1 MKILSVLILLGA
13 ISATSAT
20 ASSAIQPEIGVSYFV
35 LRSTKLEPSPAALS
49 VDEPTKFAPF
59 VAVKCDATPWL
70 GLRLSYHFLNDLHTI
85 ANNAVPT
92 GLPLS
97 TLPVTVENHYQD
109 DVHLVSVAPEFT
121 WSVAPQ
127 WTVAIAPQVNWV
139 SSRGTISYS
148 TNSPL
153 LSLVAPRA
161 RNDDGFTLGGGGWVR
176 WSPGARTTLSLGYH
190 YLDLEPS
197 FGREA
202 HSFSGG
208 VSWKF

>member
-1 MKILSVLILLGA
+1 MKILSVLIFLGA

-20 ASSAIQPEIGVSYFV
+20 ASPAIHPEIGVSYFV
-35 LRSTKLEPSPAALS
+35 LRNTKPESSTAPLS

-59 VAVKCDATPWL
+59 VAVRCEATPWL
-70 GLRLSYHFLNDLHTI
+70 GLRLSYHFLNNLHTVTE
-85 ANNAVPT
+85 NGPPP

-97 TLPVTVENHYQD
+97 TLPIFVRSHYQD
-109 DVHLVSVAPEFT
+109 DVHLVSAAPEFT
-121 WSVAPQ
+121 WNIAPQ
-127 WTVAIAPQVNWV
+127 WTVALAPQVNWV

-176 WSPGARTTLSLGYH
+176 WSLGARTTLSLGYQ